1 MEVEVKFK
9 AYDGVESK
17 IKQMANFVIE
27 KLEEDLYFNHPCKD
41 FKKTDEALRV
51 RKDKEGIK
59 ITYKGAKVDKE
70 TKSRE
75 EIKLKVDDFD
85 KAIELFEKLGFK
97 PVREVVKLRRIYRI
111 EEAIVCY
118 DEVKGLG
125 NFVEIEIET
134 ESDSDAEDFEIAKQK
149 VFEIAEQLGFNP
161 KDSIRK
167 SYLELL
173 EESGLI

>member
-1 MEVEVKFK
+1 MEVEVKFR

-17 IKQMANFVIE
+17 IKQIANFVIE

-75 EIKLKVDDFD
+75 EIKLKVDDFG
-85 KAIELFEKLGFK
+85 KAVKLFEKLGFRA
-97 PVREVVKLRRIYRI
+97 VREVVKLRKIYRI
-111 EEAIVCY
+111 GDAIICY
-118 DEVKGLG
+118 DEVEGLG
-125 NFVEIEIET
+125 NFVEIEV
-134 ESDSDAEDFEIAKQK
+134 ESDAKNFDAAKQK
-149 VFEIAEQLGFNP
+149 VFEIAKQMGFDV

-173 EESGLI
+173 EEKNR

>member
-9 AYDGVESK
+9 AYDGVEER
-17 IKQMANFVIE
+17 IKEMADFVIE
-27 KLEEDLYFNHPCKD
+27 KFEEDLYFNHPCKD
-41 FKKTDEALRV
+41 FKESDEALRV

-59 ITYKGAKVDKE
+59 VTYKGAKVDKE

-85 KAIELFEKLGFK
+85 KSIDLFKKLGFK

-111 EEAIVCY
+111 GDAIICY

-125 NFVEIEIET
+125 NFVEIEIE
-134 ESDSDAEDFEIAKQK
+134 SDFDGFEEAKQRVFKIAKM
-149 VFEIAEQLGFNP
+149 LGFNP
-161 KDSIRK
+161 KDNIRK

>member
-9 AYDGVESK
+9 AYDGVENR
-17 IKQMANFVIE
+17 IKQIAEFVIE
-27 KLEEDLYFNHPCKD
+27 KLEEDLYFNHPCRD
-41 FKKTDEALRV
+41 FKESDEALRV

-59 ITYKGAKVDKE
+59 VTYKGAKVDKE

-75 EIKLKVDDFD
+75 EIKLKVDDYD
-85 KAIELFEKLGFK
+85 KAIKLFEKLGFK
-97 PVREVVKLRRIYRI
+97 AVREVVKLRKIYRI
-111 EEAIVCY
+111 GDAIICY

-125 NFVEIEIET
+125 KFVEIEIEI
-134 ESDSDAEDFEIAKQK
+134 EGKANFEIAKQK
-149 VFEIAEQLGFNP
+149 VFEIAKQLGFDS

-173 EESGLI
+173 EEKNRV